1 MSFGRA
7 AADRPARP
15 QDTDPCPCGSGDSFG
30 GCCAPALR
38 GEPVPT
44 PERLM
49 RSRYTAFVV
58 GDTAHLART
67 WHPRTR
73 PDEIEADPTLRWTGL
88 EIIDA
93 PPATGDTGVV
103 EFRATWTQ
111 KGERGAL
118 HERSRFVTLR
128 GRWVYVDGDVR

>member
-1 MSFGRA
+1 
-7 AADRPARP
+7 
-15 QDTDPCPCGSGDSFG
+15 
-30 GCCAPALR
+30 
-38 GEPVPT
+38 
-44 PERLM
+44 M

-73 PDEIEADPTLRWTGL
+73 PDEIEADPTLRWSGL
-88 EIIDA
+88 EIVDA
-93 PPATGDTGVV
+93 PPAPGDWGVV

-111 KGERGAL
+111 HGERGTL

-128 GRWVYVDGDVR
+128 GRWVYMDGDVR